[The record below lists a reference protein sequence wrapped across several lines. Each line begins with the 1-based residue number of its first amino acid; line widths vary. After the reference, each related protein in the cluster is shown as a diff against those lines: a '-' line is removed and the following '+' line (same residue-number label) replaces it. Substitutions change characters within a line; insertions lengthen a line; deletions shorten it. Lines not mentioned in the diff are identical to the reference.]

1 MSYRFR
7 VLNCRQD
14 LPILPEG
21 AFCLYRPIDSLG
33 ADLSPVP
40 PRKAVADVVRQIL
53 ESCGLTLFQ
62 VSRES
67 SWRYP
72 DTVYHIPHQFYSDLH
87 HASFTPSMQQVL
99 AFSSITG
106 YRIADWLAVFG
117 FVLDDIARMQATV
130 PPARTRLL
138 DATTYD
144 DQQWVPWL
152 RDNPLPSPMPP
163 ILPLGRLLSPAGFR
177 RAASLLP
184 TGSSPFLYAKVGW
197 QDAFAYP
204 DLLPGSIVRV
214 DTRKKGDPSTA
225 SDSLGPILFVE
236 HAQGFCLCRVHAPRA
251 GRITPRSTELPY
263 PQPEWQL
270 GREAR
275 ILGTADVELRPLLGV
290 RTPQVARDFPSTGIP
305 LPLSLSSTQ
314 LSLGQLLALARA
326 RTGLSFRAASAVTRR
341 IAMELQDPRYFCAP
355 GALSDYETSSRP
367 PRRVHKLFTFAIL
380 YSLGFWTLLDAAGL
394 EKKNTGQRPMPESLL
409 PRPGFD
415 AEPRRDAELPS
426 HSIAFLRTL
435 LEGFEEVPLFLH
447 HAVATVAGLPSLSL
461 RDLYWIGRGRPS
473 FYPYLKTA
481 VLAAVNRRSKKPFV
495 LPGKPQWAQPLYLLL
510 TRETGYLATA
520 CHLEGEELVAHP
532 FADGFE
538 RVQRFRNGV
547 DAEVVGR
554 VVALLRWVR

>member
-1 MSYRFR
+1 M
-7 VLNCRQD
+7 
-14 LPILPEG
+14 
-21 AFCLYRPIDSLG
+21 
-33 ADLSPVP
+33 SPVP

-53 ESCGLTLFQ
+53 ASCGLSLNQ
-62 VSRES
+62 VARES

-87 HASFTPSMQQVL
+87 HAGFTPSMQQVL

-106 YRIADWLAVFG
+106 YRITDWLAVFG
-117 FVLDDIARMQATV
+117 FVLDDIPRMQATL

-152 RDNPLPSPMPP
+152 CDNPLPSPMPP

-214 DTRKKGDPSTA
+214 DTRKQGDPSTA
-225 SDSLGPILFVE
+225 SDSLRPILFVE
-236 HAQGFCLCRVHAPRA
+236 HAQGFCFCRVHTPRA
-251 GRITPRSTELPY
+251 GRITPCSTDLPY
-263 PQPEWQL
+263 AQPEWQL

-275 ILGTADVELRPLLGV
+275 ILGTADVEFRPLLGV
-290 RTPQVARDFPSTGIP
+290 RAPEVPRNFPSTGIP
-305 LPLSLSSTQ
+305 LPLPPRPATLRF
-314 LSLGQLLALARA
+314 GQTLALARGRA
-326 RTGLSFRAASAVTRR
+326 DLSFRAASAVTRR
-341 IAMELQDPRYFCAP
+341 IALELEDPRYFCAP

-367 PRRVHKLFTFAIL
+367 PRHVHKLFTFAIL

-394 EKKNTGQRPMPESLL
+394 ERKNTGQQPIPESLL
-409 PRPGFD
+409 PRPGRNT
-415 AEPRRDAELPS
+415 EPRENAELAS
-426 HSIAFLRTL
+426 HPVGLLQTL
-435 LEGFEEVPLFLH
+435 IHGFEEVPLFLR
-447 HAVATVAGLPSLSL
+447 HALADLACLPSVSQ
-461 RDLYWIGRGRPS
+461 RDLYWIGGDRPS
-473 FYPYLKTA
+473 FHPYLKTA
-481 VLAAVNRRSKKPFV
+481 VLAAVNRRSKKPFAV
-495 LPGKPQWAQPLYLLL
+495 PGKPPWAQPIYLVL
-510 TRETGYLATA
+510 TRENGYLATA
-520 CHLEGEELVAHP
+520 CHPEGEELVTHP
-532 FADGFE
+532 FVDGFE
-538 RVQRFRNGV
+538 GVRRFRNGV